1 VRKEYLKIRDFCEV
15 FDGPHATP
23 TKTDEGP
30 FYLSISSLYRGTLD
44 LSKSAHLSE
53 QEFQK
58 WTKRVTPR
66 KGDLLFSYETRLGE
80 AALMPDGVKACLGRR
95 MGILRPDTKKVLPEY
110 LLYSYIAPEFQ
121 NVISS
126 NTITGATVDRLS
138 LTDFPN
144 FEMRIPQLDQQRHIV
159 AILSA
164 LDAKIALNHRINL
177 ELEGMAKLL
186 YDYWFVQYDFP
197 LSAAQA
203 AALGKPRLTG
213 KPYRTSGGPMV
224 YHEQLKREIPKGWG
238 AAPLGK
244 VVSKIIDHRGKTPT
258 KLGGEWS
265 ENPDDI
271 IALSAKHVKNG
282 TLVDL
287 QRANRVSPAL
297 YEKWMPEK
305 LTDGDVLMTSEA
317 PAGEFYFIHGD
328 FKYCLSQRLFALRA
342 STDIVLPSYFY
353 NEISRGHSYSEIM
366 GSLSGST
373 VFGIRQDVLRSIL
386 VMIPDIEIQKQFNI
400 IYLPWIAQIRNLEQ
414 QNQELTTLRDW
425 LLPMLMNGQV
435 RVS

>member
-1 VRKEYLKIRDFCEV
+1 MRKEYLKIRDFCEV

-30 FYLSISSLYRGTLD
+30 FYLSISSLNRGTLD

-80 AALMPDGVKACLGRR
+80 AALMPDGIKACLGRR

-138 LTDFPN
+138 LTDFPD
-144 FEMRIPQLDQQRHIV
+144 FEMRIPQIDQQRHIV

-164 LDAKIALNHRINL
+164 LDAKIALNHRINA

-203 AALGKPRLTG
+203 AALGKPHLTG
-213 KPYRTSGGPMV
+213 QPYRTSGGPMV
-224 YHEQLKREIPKGWG
+224 YHEQLKREIPKGWEVKQIE
-238 AAPLGK
+238 AVLAKESASKKIPASEILGGGSIPVIDQSK
-244 VVSKIIDHRGKTPT
+244 DFICGFTNDEDALIKSTPKIIFGDHTRILKFINFDFARGADGTQMIASNSLRMPPHLFFHSLLKIDLSSYGYARHF
-258 KLGGEWS
+258 KFLKQS
-265 ENPDDI
+265 NIILPDESIAKRFEEI
-271 IALSAKHVKNG
+271 IAP
-282 TLVDL
+282 
-287 QRANRVSPAL
+287 Q
-297 YEKWMPEK
+297 YEM
-305 LTDGDVLMTSEA
+305 
-317 PAGEFYFIHGD
+317 
-328 FKYCLSQRLFALRA
+328 
-342 STDIVLPSYFY
+342 
-353 NEISRGHSYSEIM
+353 
-366 GSLSGST
+366 
-373 VFGIRQDVLRSIL
+373 IR
-386 VMIPDIEIQKQFNI
+386 ENI
-400 IYLPWIAQIRNLEQ
+400 F

-435 RVS
+435 RVTG

>member
-1 VRKEYLKIRDFCEV
+1 MRKEYLKIRHFCEV

-30 FYLSISSLYRGTLD
+30 FYLSISSLNRGTLD

-110 LLYSYIAPEFQ
+110 LLYTYIAPEFQ

-164 LDAKIALNHRINL
+164 LDAKIALNHRING

-203 AALGKPRLTG
+203 AALGKPRLAG
-213 KPYRTSGGPMV
+213 KPYRSSGGPMV
-224 YHEQLKREIPKGWG
+224 YHDQLKREIPKGWSAGSLDCLGEIAGGSTPSTKEDHFFSPQGTPWITPKDLSRNTGNKFITRGETGVTDTGIKG
-238 AAPLGK
+238 ASLTLFPA
-244 VVSKIIDHRGKTPT
+244 
-258 KLGGEWS
+258 
-265 ENPDDI
+265 
-271 IALSAKHVKNG
+271 G
-282 TLVDL
+282 T
-287 QRANRVSPAL
+287 
-297 YEKWMPEK
+297 
-305 LTDGDVLMTSEA
+305 VLMSSRA
-317 PAGEFYFIHGD
+317 PIGYTAIARNPVTTNQGFKSFVPSKGYSTEFIYYTLNHLMKTIE
-328 FKYCLSQRLFALRA
+328 QNA
-342 STDIVLPSYFY
+342 
-353 NEISRGHSYSEIM
+353 
-366 GSLSGST
+366 SGST
-373 VFGIRQDVLRSIL
+373 FKEVSGGTLKSIQTQLPEPGVLSEFSDLMQPIFSQQD
-386 VMIPDIEIQKQFNI
+386 
-400 IYLPWIAQIRNLEQ
+400 NLER

-435 RVS
+435 RVG

>member
-1 VRKEYLKIRDFCEV
+1 MKIRDFCEV

-30 FYLSISSLYRGTLD
+30 FYLSISSLNRGTLD

-58 WTKRVTPR
+58 WTKRVTPK

-80 AALMPDGVKACLGRR
+80 AALMPDGIKACLGRR

-144 FEMRIPQLDQQRHIV
+144 FEMRIPKIDQQQHIV

-164 LDAKIALNHRINL
+164 LDAKIALNQRINH

-203 AALGKPRLTG
+203 AALGKPRLAG
-213 KPYRTSGGPMV
+213 QPYRTSGGKMLFNPT
-224 YHEQLKREIPKGWG
+224 LKREIPEGWEVVTLSQITKTGSGGTPASKNREYYDGGDITWINSGELNSPYILSGTNFITQAGLDNSSAKLFPSRTLLIALYG
-238 AAPLGK
+238 ATAGKTSILLTEACLNQAVCGIIPNDSKFLFYLKFLLSDLYSHLVMMSTGSARDNLSQDLVRNIK
-244 VVSKIIDHRGKTPT
+244 VVIP
-258 KLGGEWS
+258 
-265 ENPDDI
+265 P
-271 IALSAKHVKNG
+271 
-282 TLVDL
+282 
-287 QRANRVSPAL
+287 
-297 YEKWMPEK
+297 PE
-305 LTDGDVLMTSEA
+305 
-317 PAGEFYFIHGD
+317 
-328 FKYCLSQRLFALRA
+328 
-342 STDIVLPSYFY
+342 
-353 NEISRGHSYSEIM
+353 
-366 GSLSGST
+366 
-373 VFGIRQDVLRSIL
+373 IL
-386 VMIPDIEIQKQFNI
+386 KQFDEFVGAGIATIANNI
-400 IYLPWIAQIRNLEQ
+400 Q
-414 QNQELTTLRDW
+414 QNQELITLRDW

-435 RVS
+435 RVGCPESRGIPQNGGQSK

>member
-1 VRKEYLKIRDFCEV
+1 MRKEYLKIRDFCEV

-30 FYLSISSLYRGTLD
+30 FYLSISSLNRGTLD

-95 MGILRPDTKKVLPEY
+95 MGILRPDTQKVLPEY

-144 FEMRIPQLDQQRHIV
+144 FEMRIPQIDQQRHIV

-164 LDAKIALNHRINL
+164 LDAKIALNHRING

-203 AALGKPRLTG
+203 AALGKPRLAG
-213 KPYRTSGGPMV
+213 QPYRTSGGPMV
-224 YHEQLKREIPKGWG
+224 YHEHLKREIPKGWEVSTVAETFKTHLG
-238 AAPLGK
+238 GTPSRKEPTYWNPGEIAWLSSGEKEQLFVSAPDETISRKGLANSAATLLPAGTVILSIVRHIRASILAIEAATNQSVLGIRETATIKHCFIYPFIMGEIPRYMILRTGAQQPHINKGTVDETPLVIPAAETLKAYTAIAAP
-244 VVSKIIDHRGKTPT
+244 IFEQIQ
-258 KLGGEWS
+258 
-265 ENPDDI
+265 N
-271 IALSAKHVKNG
+271 
-282 TLVDL
+282 L
-287 QRANRVSPAL
+287 Q
-297 YEKWMPEK
+297 
-305 LTDGDVLMTSEA
+305 
-317 PAGEFYFIHGD
+317 
-328 FKYCLSQRLFALRA
+328 
-342 STDIVLPSYFY
+342 
-353 NEISRGHSYSEIM
+353 
-366 GSLSGST
+366 
-373 VFGIRQDVLRSIL
+373 
-386 VMIPDIEIQKQFNI
+386 
-400 IYLPWIAQIRNLEQ
+400 Q

-435 RVS
+435 RVG